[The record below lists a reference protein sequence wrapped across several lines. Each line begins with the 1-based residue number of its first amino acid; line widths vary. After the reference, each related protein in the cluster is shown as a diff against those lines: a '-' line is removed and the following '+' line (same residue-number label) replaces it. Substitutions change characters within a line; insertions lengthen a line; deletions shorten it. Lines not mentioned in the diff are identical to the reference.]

1 MIGEFYSAR
10 TTDKDG
16 LMASDE
22 MVETVDGNKRT
33 VRPIELTKFLDV
45 TTRRMADEVAA

>member
-1 MIGEFYSAR
+1 MIGEFYCAR

-22 MVETVDGNKRT
+22 MVKTVDGNKRT
-33 VRPIELTKFLDV
+33 ARPIELTKFLDV
-45 TTRRMADEVAA
+45 ATRSTADEVAA